1 MSDMSPPRRQNLGR
15 GTEGEDLSPTRK
27 GWKFAS
33 HDLSPLRKERDLSPL
48 SKRGRKEEAPKEV
61 RKAGLMTTE
70 EVKEDIRKIKE
81 DDKLK
86 WVELHILLYRCL
98 LLVVLDLSCNMFNF
112 HSAIRFVAL
121 DPSLV
126 GKKGKCSIPRQGR
139 YDVYIYYDFYFIVY

>member
-1 MSDMSPPRRQNLGR
+1 LGR
-15 GTEGEDLSPTRK
+15 VTEGGDLSPTRK

-33 HDLSPLRKERDLSPL
+33 HDLSPLCKERDLSPP

-61 RKAGLMTTE
+61 RKAGLMTVE

-81 DDKLK
+81 DEKLK

-98 LLVVLDLSCNMFNF
+98 LLVVLDLSCSMFNF
-112 HSAIRFVAL
+112 HSSIRFTAL

-126 GKKGKCSIPRQGR
+126 GKGAKAVFRAKEGMMYTVIMASILL
-139 YDVYIYYDFYFIVY
+139 FTS